1 MSIVLYTETTKRQD
15 MNITKEAE
23 SLFNNY
29 AQKMTLVAQLMLGD
43 KVEAEDAVGDVFAD
57 VADGKIRAEG
67 DRAEAMLMTCLKNR
81 CLNII
86 KRKMLMQRAK
96 LLATADDVVSE
107 PASADDEQDKME
119 NILDFIDNELTPQT
133 SLIIRLHYQQK
144 LKYREI
150 AQQLGISQ
158 TAVYKHLSQGIQ
170 KLKRKF
176 KNNGQN

>member
-1 MSIVLYTETTKRQD
+1 
-15 MNITKEAE
+15 
-23 SLFNNY
+23 
-29 AQKMTLVAQLMLGD
+29 
-43 KVEAEDAVGDVFAD
+43 
-57 VADGKIRAEG
+57 
-67 DRAEAMLMTCLKNR
+67 
-81 CLNII
+81 
-86 KRKMLMQRAK
+86 MLMQRAK

-150 AQQLGISQ
+150 ALQLGISQ

>member
-1 MSIVLYTETTKRQD
+1 

-43 KVEAEDAVGDVFAD
+43 KAEAEDAVGDIFAD

-86 KRKMLMQRAK
+86 KHKMLMQRTRMM
-96 LLATADDVVSE
+96 ATNDDVASE
-107 PASADDEQDKME
+107 TPSHDDEHDKME
-119 NILDFIDNELTPQT
+119 KILHFIDHELTPQT
-133 SLIIRLHYQQK
+133 SRIIRMHYQQK